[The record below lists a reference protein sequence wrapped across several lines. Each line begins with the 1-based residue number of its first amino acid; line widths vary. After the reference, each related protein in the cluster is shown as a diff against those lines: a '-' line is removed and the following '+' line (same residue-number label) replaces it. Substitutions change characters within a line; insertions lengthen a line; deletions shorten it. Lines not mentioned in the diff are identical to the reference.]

1 MQDTTSVGQQPSSDI
16 EVSKL
21 IEFLL
26 DLPDPALYVAVT
38 AALLVYVI
46 GWFGGT
52 KHQVSKVVI
61 STVFVTLIGF
71 FGLPIPAF
79 VLKFMLAFAPAILSI
94 ILVYTFYVAFLLGM
108 AISLYETWTVTQEEM
123 RVD

>member
-79 VLKFMLAFAPAILSI
+79 VLKFMLAFAPAIPSI